1 MRALVNT
8 LQFFRRIKVEDKFKV
23 ATSPIFYLAEKAD
36 GYVDSSGSISDIHYD
51 YRAIIAFCRKQGIE
65 PADMT
70 IRELQQFIIA

>member
-1 MRALVNT
+1 MSEKE
-8 LQFFRRIKVEDKFKV
+8 FRDICQLDD
-23 ATSPIFYLAEKAD
+23 IAEKAG